1 MYNSQE
7 IAYRIKKASKKRE
20 IQLGDLL
27 AKCELGKNTVSK
39 MANGTDILTLNFAK
53 IADELDCSVDYLLGR
68 TDNPAAHKQSAHAIF
83 SNNTDVQGGIG
94 NNSRISIGGS
104 APDCSD
110 EQLQELIRLY
120 SSLSPRKK
128 AELLIL
134 VDDFAQ
140 GKN

>member
-1 MYNSQE
+1 MYNLQIIEERTMLLLEKQHLSKNKLLE
-7 IAYRIKKASKKRE
+7 NSGLNKSVFDNMKKGQKPSIDK
-20 IQLGDLL
+20 IHIL
-27 AKCELGKNTVSK
+27 A
-39 MANGTDILTLNFAK
+39 DY
-53 IADELDCSVDYLLGR
+53 LDCSVDYLLGR
-68 TDNPAAHKQSAHAIF
+68 TDNPAAHKQASHAIF
-83 SNNTDVQGGIG
+83 SYNSDVQGGIG

-134 VDDFAQ
+134 VDDFV
-140 GKN
+140 KNE

>member
-1 MYNSQE
+1 MFWE
-7 IAYRIKKASKKRE
+7 RFEFLCKKNGE
-20 IQLGDLL
+20 FPNTV
-27 AKCELGKNTVSK
+27 GKNIGVSSGICTK
-39 MANGTDILTLNFAK
+39 WKNGVIPKGEILIK
-53 IADELDCSVDYLLGR
+53 IAEYFDCSVDYLLGR

-83 SNNTDVQGGIG
+83 SYNSDVQGGIG
-94 NNSRISIGGS
+94 NNSRISIGGAAS
-104 APDCSD
+104 DCSD